1 MADVE
6 QLVPGIDWRKF
17 WSFAHLFRSFRLAVH
32 PSKLALGLALLLSI
46 GLGGLVLDSL
56 WPAKYRAVSG
66 EVNLYE
72 TAPSTS
78 AFELSRSMI
87 PDNQGIF
94 RAFFDYESH
103 EFTGVV
109 NSVLANEWI
118 TSPTTSGVARHTYN
132 FLLIGPLWLTR
143 AHPLFAILFAILLL
157 SSWSLFGGAI
167 ARLAAVHV
175 ACDEKIPVRRAL
187 NFALGKFL
195 SFASAPLIP
204 ALIVLV
210 VGLLLGLASLVVGN
224 IPYVGPIVV
233 GGGFFLALLAGLV
246 QTLVILGAVGGFNLM
261 YPTIAVE
268 GSDSFDAISRSFSY
282 VYARP
287 WRMLFYTIV
296 ALAYGALTYLF
307 VRYFILLMLVLAHHF
322 VSIGMFGNDAN
333 HRPVLASM
341 WPSPAATG
349 RLIYRPNY
357 SALNWGQAIGAGLL
371 SFWIY
376 LIIGCLGAFA
386 ISFYFTASTIIY
398 YLMRRDLDSTEMD
411 EVFLEQSDED
421 YVAASVTSVEAV
433 IIEGGVEAPPGA

>member
-17 WSFAHLFRSFRLAVH
+17 WSFTHLFNSFRLAVH
-32 PSKLALGLALLLSI
+32 PSKLFLGMALLLTI
-46 GLGGLVLDSL
+46 GLGGLLMDSL
-56 WPAKYRAVSG
+56 WPAKYRAVSD
-66 EVNLYE
+66 EVNLFQ
-72 TAPSTS
+72 TATS
-78 AFELSRSMI
+78 MNAFQFSQNMI
-87 PDNQGIF
+87 PNHEGIF
-94 RAFFDYESH
+94 REFFNYESH

-118 TSPTTSGVARHTYN
+118 ESPIYSGVARHSYN
-132 FLLIGPLWLTR
+132 FLVVGPLWLSR
-143 AHPLFAILFAILLL
+143 VHPLFAILFAVLLL

-175 ACDEKIPVRRAL
+175 ACDEKIPIRRAL

-204 ALIVLV
+204 LLIVLV
-210 VGLLLGLASLVVGN
+210 VGLLLGVASLAIGN
-224 IPYVGPIVV
+224 IPYIGPIVV
-233 GGGFFLALLAGLV
+233 GAAFFLALLAALV

-296 ALAYGALTYLF
+296 AVAYGALTYLF

-322 VSIGMFGNDAN
+322 VNIGLFGCDAN
-333 HRPVLASM
+333 GRPVLASM

-349 RLIYRPNY
+349 RLIYHPDY
-357 SALNWGQAIGAGLL
+357 SALNWGQKIGAGLL

-376 LIIGCLGAFA
+376 FVIGILGAFA

-433 IIEGGVEAPPGA
+433 VIDGAVEAPPG